1 MFRLEVRAKA
11 KLNIACGRFVS
22 ARHAVPCSYAI
33 YYSFSLLVC
42 LIFSASAVF
51 PPVSNSVN
59 LKWLAVASTI
69 TFYWHKTHFMPA
81 VFFTVNLNLVTWKMK
96 SKDRKINY
104 FKAKS
109 VEWKFFRDMDLYC
122 EKFSGFITWP
132 HFKSDIILTCN
143 YHCDTSLL
151 NHTENCDSPLNP
163 LRTISV
169 CCLHKS
175 RVSDAIAEGSWQ
187 TFTGL

>member
-1 MFRLEVRAKA
+1 MQFHVLMQFIILFRCSFVWFSRRALFLSGFEFCELDVA
-11 KLNIACGRFVS
+11 GNNCINHNFLLAQDPFH
-22 ARHAVPCSYAI
+22 AR
-33 YYSFSLLVC
+33 SL
-42 LIFSASAVF
+42 
-51 PPVSNSVN
+51 
-59 LKWLAVASTI
+59 
-69 TFYWHKTHFMPA
+69 
-81 VFFTVNLNLVTWKMK
+81 FTANLNLVTWKMK

-132 HFKSDIILTCN
+132 HFKSNIILTCN